1 MVFNR
6 EIKMNYTEVFNSF
19 IEKYPIVYDCFVI
32 FAAFFVCA
40 AADFVVK
47 KIILRALKQVFHHL
61 LENDES
67 GQNIILKIAARLANV
82 VPLVILYSIPALF
95 PGVNAYVALV
105 VQKLSIILLIVFLVK
120 CLMLLLDLVND
131 WYQKRENAESRPIKS
146 YLQLG
151 KILLIIVAAILIVSF
166 IINKSPVLLLSGLG
180 AVAAVLML
188 VFQDTIL
195 SLVASIQINSNNMLK
210 IGDWIVMPSHNV
222 DGFVIEIAL
231 HTVKVQNWD
240 KTIVTV
246 PMRKL
251 IEESFI
257 NWRGMFESGGRRI
270 KRSLLI
276 DQRSIRFLSDHEI
289 KRLEDFVLLNDYLA
303 EKQKEISEWN
313 ASLAARGATPING
326 RRITNIGTFRIYVE
340 KYLRANKAINQDML
354 ILVRQLEPGT
364 SGLPLEIYCFT
375 QSTQW
380 IDYEKAQADIF
391 DHLLAILPVFG
402 LRVFQDCSDIYQEAS
417 DVPAFTDGIFPQT
430 NLMNPLYPSDMKR
443 IREIAAVLAEDT
455 RNGEKSE

>member
-1 MVFNR
+1 
-6 EIKMNYTEVFNSF
+6 MNFTDILNEFTLKHPF
-19 IEKYPIVYDCFVI
+19 IYNCIAVTL
-32 FAAFFVCA
+32 AFGVCA
-40 AADFVVK
+40 AADFAVK
-47 KIILRALKQVFHHL
+47 KILLRGFKQIFVNFSDSDETERALV
-61 LENDES
+61 
-67 GQNIILKIAARLANV
+67 LKLAARLANI
-82 VPLVILYSIPALF
+82 VPVVILYGTPALF
-95 PGVNAYVALV
+95 PDTHEYVKLF
-105 VQKLSIILLIVFLVK
+105 VQRFSIILLIAFVTQS
-120 CLMLLLDLVND
+120 LMILLDVANQL
-131 WYQKRENAESRPIKS
+131 YQKRENAQSRPIKG

-151 KILLIIVAAILIVSF
+151 KILLIIVAAILIISF
-166 IINKSPVLLLSGLG
+166 ILNKSPVLMLSGLG

-210 IGDWIVMPSHNV
+210 IGDWIVMPSYEV

-270 KRSLLI
+270 KRSLFI
-276 DQRSIRFLSDHEI
+276 DQRSIRFLSDAEI
-289 KRLEDFVLLNDYLA
+289 KRLEEFVLLNDYLD

-313 ASLAARGATPING
+313 AELSAKGAKPING

-340 KYLRANKAINQDML
+340 KYLRSNKAINQDML
-354 ILVRQLEPGT
+354 MLVRQLAPGT
-364 SGLPLEIYCFT
+364 TGLPLEIYCFT

-402 LRVFQDCSDIYQEAS
+402 LRVFQDCSDIYQEVS
-417 DVPAFTDGIFPQT
+417 DIPTFTDGIFPEH
-430 NLMNPLYPSDMKR
+430 NLVSPLYPSDMKR
-443 IREIAAVLAEDT
+443 IKSIAHAL
-455 RNGEKSE
+455 EKSQTEQEQ